1 MCYTVSS
8 LDPSNRGITAGGPF
22 SAVTSSM
29 WPQDILVKLSEQ
41 DDNSDPNHQPDY
53 RYYFVNS
60 ITILDNFLVDIKSQL
75 FCFLNLG
82 LTSLDL
88 G

>member
-1 MCYTVSS
+1 MSS
-8 LDPSNRGITAGGPF
+8 LDPSNRGISAGGPF

-53 RYYFVNS
+53 RYHSLKYCNY
-60 ITILDNFLVDIKSQL
+60 TIFSVFK
-75 FCFLNLG
+75 
-82 LTSLDL
+82 
-88 G
+88 